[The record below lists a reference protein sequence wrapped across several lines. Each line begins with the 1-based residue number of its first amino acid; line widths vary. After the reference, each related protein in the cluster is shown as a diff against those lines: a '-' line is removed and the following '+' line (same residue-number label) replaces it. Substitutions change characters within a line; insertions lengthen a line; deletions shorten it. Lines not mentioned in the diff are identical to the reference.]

1 MNVQTIITIIFCS
14 LCGVASVVML
24 SFGFVRWLITRHK
37 RYKRFGYH
45 TMTSKQSCNTLKTK
59 VRSQVKFGY
68 IPSVFEE
75 LYNQINIDTKVSY
88 VKYLNKLV
96 KRYRKKRGYY
106 KKHVNEDA
114 NMRVLIRGLLNGR
127 N

>member
-1 MNVQTIITIIFCS
+1 MNIQTIITIIICS
-14 LCGVASVVML
+14 ICGVASIVML
-24 SFGFVRWLITRHK
+24 SFGFIKWLINIRR

-59 VRSQVKFGY
+59 VRSQVKYGF

-75 LYNQINIDTKVSY
+75 LYNEINIDTKVSY

-96 KRYRKKRGYY
+96 RKYRKKRGYY
-106 KKHVNEDA
+106 KKHSQEDL
-114 NMRVLIRGLLNGR
+114 NLRIFIRGVVKK
-127 N
+127 